1 MKTTENQSPKAR
13 EYSFAD
19 FGKVL
24 LHCLKMAIIC
34 MAIVAVTVSVG
45 LSLFSLLVTHDEY
58 SATIAKIKTA
68 ASNTTT
74 TTTPTYDVPI
84 IRATLKDRLR
94 VILADL
100 YKDKQLTDKQLTE
113 LSREVDERLHLKE
126 EVNGEGVYEFKL
138 TSFKSDIIQRDD
150 FGKILDALISYYRNQ
165 YVNRIVA
172 SYTIESNPET
182 DPLLINMD
190 SCNYYLQ
197 AELLLSYLETTV
209 EEIETIAGLNVIT
222 TDATNSSVITATRSE
237 FAAALPKKY
246 LKPGFDPLYEEVY
259 ALQGYITANSV
270 EKEDTTSMYEY
281 FQGRHLNDPSNDKW
295 TNLQT
300 HFQKDPDPDYYK
312 PNDAAEVENRI
323 DGIITKINEKLNG
336 YNEFAGTFASSIVE
350 DYAIISTLTED
361 EDVGAF
367 NTFTIV
373 ILTVACT
380 LISFLVCYLV
390 QFSKMQKNG
399 TIGTVADDEE
409 KKEN

>member
-24 LHCLKMAIIC
+24 LHCLKMALIC

-45 LSLFSLLVTHDEY
+45 LSLFSVLVTHDEY
-58 SATIAKIKTA
+58 SASIAKVKT
-68 ASNTTT
+68 SSSSTSTQ
-74 TTTPTYDVPI
+74 TPTYDVPI
-84 IRATLKDRLR
+84 IRATLKDRFR
-94 VILADL
+94 IILADM

-113 LSREVDERLHLKE
+113 LSREVDEHLHLKE

-190 SCNYYLQ
+190 SSNYYLQ

-222 TDATNSSVITATRSE
+222 TDTNNSSAITATRSE
-237 FAAALPKKY
+237 FAAALPKEFTKT
-246 LKPGFDPLYEEVY
+246 GFEPLYTEVY
-259 ALQGYITANSV
+259 SLQGYITENKV
-270 EKEDTTSMYEY
+270 EKEGTAPMDTYVAGRLLNEPDNQKWQKLQDTFDPIPVYEAT
-281 FQGRHLNDPSNDKW
+281 K
-295 TNLQT
+295 
-300 HFQKDPDPDYYK
+300 
-312 PNDAAEVENRI
+312 AAEVENKI
-323 DGIITKINEKLNG
+323 DGIITKINEKLND
-336 YNEFAGTFASSIVE
+336 YNEFAGSFASSTVE
-350 DYAIISTLTED
+350 NYAIISTLIEED

-367 NTFTIV
+367 NAFIIV
-373 ILTVACT
+373 ILTVAST
-380 LISFLVCYLV
+380 LIAFLVCYLV

-399 TIGTVADDEE
+399 TIGTIADDEE
-409 KKEN
+409 KIEN